1 MEPKHTTNYGT
12 TYLAILFIIAVFF
25 ELYWIMT
32 DPYNYFMLIGTGIIV
47 IITGYLT
54 FDSIEKKKRDD
65 AKRLAEESELMIK
78 AQKAIYL
85 ATKKNTKEAEKNH
98 MQNLKAIELMMN
110 NLINA
115 QKDMTSLMITKN
127 EEISSKQVESK
138 PQSSGDM
145 SSLIEQ
151 LSASNAKLA
160 KEVQSA
166 ITVNE
171 LIKANAD
178 LVKNVREVLSSTTTS
193 ASQIGDITDYVSAAV
208 PEVKVAP
215 VAPASTPTPAATME
229 VPVER
234 APVVEITPANVA
246 EDISQITNTPIDDSV
261 STYENTATIDLDSM
275 VVDTP
280 DSTDDSDDFDFETF
294 ELPEDTLDDN
304 DSSGDTSDVSI
315 DADAASTEDI
325 VNEINLDKMDEM
337 IEAEGNTI
345 APEISDDLD
354 EEMSTTPVA
363 PPFDGKPNKQLTEEE
378 IAALFARL

>member
-32 DPYNYFMLIGTGIIV
+32 DPYNYFMLFGTGIIV

-280 DSTDDSDDFDFETF
+280 DSTDDSDDFD
-294 ELPEDTLDDN
+294 
-304 DSSGDTSDVSI
+304 SSGDTSDVSI